1 MKVLQK
7 KNCLSCVHILNILLF
22 VVGFSFSQ
30 QENPFRI
37 ERTIADHTK
46 TNGEKINVNYTA
58 YKDGDAIYALNK
70 SVDYD
75 LPVPELAVFSTGQ
88 SVMANSFDGTL
99 TFFNAQGQ
107 AEKETKIVKGLVVKY
122 ERSIKLAI
130 DGAHLVIT
138 LADPGLKEILLQVYN
153 SDGQILKQWKIEEE
167 FVNGLSYSEK
177 AGAMA
182 VSVFAWK
189 DDKLVKL
196 VLFYNERGELL
207 SSNPANFTKGVF
219 INDAQIFAGQTNK
232 ECFLYNL
239 AASKTIFNYNVADG
253 EMIIGTNYSD
263 PIFNLVTTKTP
274 RLEEGKWHYDN
285 PTIKQFN
292 NRGELIKSWT
302 ENVPSF
308 STFGFEQD
316 SSQLLFVMDAK
327 AITIK

>member
-1 MKVLQK
+1 M
-7 KNCLSCVHILNILLF
+7 HILGVLLF
-22 VVGFSFSQ
+22 VVGFSLSQ

-37 ERTIADHTK
+37 ERTIADHAK
-46 TNGEKINVNYTA
+46 TNGEKITVNYTV
-58 YKDGDAIYALNK
+58 YKDGDTIYAHNK

-75 LPVPELAVFSTGQ
+75 IPVPELAVFSTGQ
-88 SVMANSFDGTL
+88 SVMVNSFDGTL
-99 TFFNAQGQ
+99 TFFNVQGQ
-107 AEKETKIVKGLVVKY
+107 AEKETQILKGLVVKY
-122 ERSIKLAI
+122 ERSIKLAV
-130 DGAHLVIT
+130 DGAHLVLT
-138 LADPGLKEILLQVYN
+138 LSDPGLKEVLLQIYN

-182 VSVFAWK
+182 VSVFEWK
-189 DDKLVKL
+189 GDKLVKS
-196 VLFYNERGELL
+196 VLFYNDRGELL
-207 SSNPANFTKGVF
+207 SSKPANFTKGVF

-239 AASKTIFNYNVADG
+239 ATSKTIFNYNVADG

-274 RLEEGKWHYDN
+274 RLEEGKWYYDN
-285 PTIKQFN
+285 PSIKQFN
-292 NRGELIKSWT
+292 NHGELLKSWT

-316 SSQLLFVMDAK
+316 GSQLLFVMDAK